1 VGAGFNTIMRLEVRT
16 GAIKSF
22 VPDGQ
27 STVQEHFH
35 IPSGTAGHEGY
46 LAFIVDRHAEN
57 QSEVFVLE
65 ARSPDKGP
73 LARIKVPFRLRVGVH
88 GNWIPAKL
96 L

>member
-1 VGAGFNTIMRLEVRT
+1 VRT
-16 GAIKSF
+16 GKLKRF
-22 VPDGQ
+22 VPGPQ

-35 IPSGTAGHEGY
+35 IPSGTAGHEGF
-46 LAFIVDRHAEN
+46 LAFIVDQHAEN

-65 ARSPDKGP
+65 AGNIDKGP

-88 GNWIPAKL
+88 GNWVPAQL